1 VTAVRHEAG
10 PDSGAVWHYGDP
22 FGEQRALADGR
33 ASVDL
38 SHRPVFA
45 VSGRDRHTWLHAIA
59 SQGFLGLAPGVPV
72 TSYILDAQGHL
83 THVFGGVDDGET
95 FRGHTEPGHVDAL
108 LDWLRRMVFAA
119 RVEITDTSAD
129 HALLLPAGAGA
140 PVVVP
145 RPELEAAL
153 GPVRAGTW
161 AVEALRIAAGR
172 PRAFLDTD
180 DRTIPN
186 ELANPEGD
194 RLGPATHLAKG
205 CYPGQETVARVYN
218 LGRPPRRLTLLHL
231 DGSVDSLPPVGADV
245 LADGRVVGRM
255 GTSERHHEL
264 GPIGLALLKRQV
276 SPDAA
281 LVVDGI
287 AAAQEVLVDPD
298 AGLHWR
304 PEPGLGRR

>member
-1 VTAVRHEAG
+1 MTAVRHEAG
-10 PDSGAVWHYGDP
+10 PDEGAVWHYGDP
-22 FGEQRALADGR
+22 FGEQRALAAGR

-45 VSGRDRHTWLHAIA
+45 VTGRDRLTWLHAIA
-59 SQGFLGLAPGVPV
+59 SQDLAGQAPGVPV
-72 TSYILDAQGHL
+72 TSYILNAQGHI
-83 THVFGGVDDGET
+83 THVFGGVDDGAT
-95 FRGHTEPGHVDAL
+95 FHGHTEPGHADAL
-108 LDWLRRMVFAA
+108 LGWLRRMVFAA

-129 HALLLPAGAGA
+129 HALLLPAGAAA

-145 RPELEAAL
+145 RPELQTAL

-161 AVEALRIAAGR
+161 AVEALRIAAGQ

-231 DGSVDSLPPVGADV
+231 DGSVDTLPTVGADV
-245 LADGRVVGRM
+245 LAGDRVVGRM

-276 SPDAA
+276 PLDAA
-281 LVVDGI
+281 LAVDGI
-287 AAAQEVLVDPD
+287 AAAQEVLVDPE

-304 PEPGLGRR
+304 PQPGLGRR